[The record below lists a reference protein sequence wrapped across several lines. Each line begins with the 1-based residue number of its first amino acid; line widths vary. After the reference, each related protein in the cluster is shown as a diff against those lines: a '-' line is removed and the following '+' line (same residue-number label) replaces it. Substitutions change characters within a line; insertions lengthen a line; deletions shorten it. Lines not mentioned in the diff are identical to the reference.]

1 MGGMT
6 DDLNGRGVALFDM
19 DGTLLPWDTQYVFS
33 CFVIR
38 RHPWRRLLVL
48 LFLACIPL
56 YILGIWDENR
66 MKRAYLIYLWGLP
79 AATVAQYGR
88 EFGVLAQEWIY
99 PELKERL
106 EEHQR
111 NGDLCLMVS
120 ASPTFYAGPLGDL
133 LEFDGVLGT
142 DVLLDG
148 RMPPMPQ
155 LPNGNNKGCV
165 KVKRLRSQGVLPE
178 HGVLQNA
185 TAYSDS
191 SADMPM
197 LLSCGR
203 RVLVNPSPSLRGD
216 ERLAG
221 AECLYPP
228 VPWKGKFDK
237 VWRIFLFVMGMAD
250 VSVWSKEDN

>member
-33 CFVIR
+33 CFVVR

-56 YILGIWDENR
+56 YILGIWGENR

-79 AATVAQYGR
+79 GETVAQYGR
-88 EFGVLAQEWIY
+88 EFGLLAQEWIY

-106 EEHQR
+106 QEHQR

-120 ASPTFYAGPLGDL
+120 ASPSFYAEPLGDL
-133 LEFDGVLGT
+133 LGFDGVLGT
-142 DVLLDG
+142 DVLLER
-148 RMPPMPQ
+148 RMPAMPE
-155 LPNGNNKGCV
+155 LPNGNNKGYV
-165 KVKRLRSQGVLPE
+165 KVERLRAQGVLPE
-178 HGVLQNA
+178 RGVLQNA
-185 TAYSDS
+185 AAYSDS

-203 RVLVNPSPSLRGD
+203 HVLVNPYPSLKGD
-216 ERLAG
+216 ARLAG

-228 VPWKGKFDK
+228 TPWNGKCDK
-237 VWRIFLFVMGMAD
+237 IWKIFLFVIGMNNISACN
-250 VSVWSKEDN
+250 KGDN

>member
-33 CFVIR
+33 CFVVR

-56 YILGIWDENR
+56 YMLGIWDENR

-79 AATVAQYGR
+79 AETVARYGK
-88 EFGVLAQEWIY
+88 EFGLLAQEWIY

-106 EEHQR
+106 QEHQR

-120 ASPTFYAGPLGDL
+120 ASPTFYAEPLGDL
-133 LEFDGVLGT
+133 LGFDGVLGT
-142 DVLLDG
+142 DVLLES
-148 RMPPMPQ
+148 RMPAMPE
-155 LPNGNNKGCV
+155 LPDGNNKGCV
-165 KVKRLRSQGVLPE
+165 KVKRLRAQGILPE
-178 HGVLQNA
+178 HGVLQNS

-203 RVLVNPSPSLRGD
+203 RVLVNPSLSLKED
-216 ERLAG
+216 ARLAG

-228 VPWKGKFDK
+228 TPWNGKCDK
-237 VWRIFLFVMGMAD
+237 IWKIFLFVMGMNNISD
-250 VSVWSKEDN
+250 CNRVDS

>member
-33 CFVIR
+33 CFVVR

-56 YILGIWDENR
+56 YMLGIWDENR

-79 AATVAQYGR
+79 AETVARYGK
-88 EFGVLAQEWIY
+88 EFGLLAQEWIY

-106 EEHQR
+106 QEHQR

-120 ASPTFYAGPLGDL
+120 ASPTFYAEPLGDL
-133 LEFDGVLGT
+133 LGFDGVLGT
-142 DVLLDG
+142 DVLLESC
-148 RMPPMPQ
+148 MPAMPE
-155 LPNGNNKGCV
+155 LPDGNNKGCV
-165 KVKRLRSQGVLPE
+165 KVKRLRAQGILPE
-178 HGVLQNA
+178 HGVLQNS

-203 RVLVNPSPSLRGD
+203 RVLVNPSLSLKED
-216 ERLAG
+216 ARLAG

-228 VPWKGKFDK
+228 TPWNGKCDK
-237 VWRIFLFVMGMAD
+237 IWKIFLFVMGMNNISD
-250 VSVWSKEDN
+250 CNRVDS

>member
-1 MGGMT
+1 MT
-6 DDLNGRGVALFDM
+6 DDLSGRGVALFDM

-33 CFVIR
+33 CFVVR

-56 YILGIWDENR
+56 YVLGIWDENR
-66 MKRAYLIYLWGLP
+66 MKRAYLIYLWGLR
-79 AATVAQYGR
+79 AETVRQYGR
-88 EFGVLAQEWIY
+88 EFGVLAQKWVY
-99 PELKERL
+99 PELKKRL
-106 EEHQR
+106 EKHRR

-120 ASPTFYAGPLGDL
+120 ASPSFYAEPLGRL
-133 LEFDGVLGT
+133 LGFDGVLGT
-142 DVLLDG
+142 DVLLEDF
-148 RMPPMPQ
+148 MPAMPK
-155 LPNGNNKGCV
+155 LPNGNNKGWV
-165 KVKRLRSQGVLPE
+165 KVERLRERNVLPE
-178 HGVLQNA
+178 NGVLSNA

-221 AECLYPP
+221 AECLCPAT
-228 VPWKGKFDK
+228 PWKGKLGK
-237 VWRIFLFVMGMAD
+237 IGKIVLFVMGMINVDA
-250 VSVWSKEDN
+250 ENQ

>member
-6 DDLNGRGVALFDM
+6 DDLNGRSVALFDM

-33 CFVIR
+33 CFVVR
-38 RHPWRRLLVL
+38 HHPWRRLLVL

-79 AATVAQYGR
+79 GETVAQYGR
-88 EFGVLAQEWIY
+88 EFGLLAQEWIY

-106 EEHQR
+106 QEHQR

-120 ASPTFYAGPLGDL
+120 ASPSFYAEPLGDL
-133 LEFDGVLGT
+133 LGFDGVLGT
-142 DVLLDG
+142 DVLLEG
-148 RMPPMPQ
+148 RMPAMPE
-155 LPNGNNKGCV
+155 LPNGNNKGYV
-165 KVKRLRSQGVLPE
+165 KVERLRAQGVLPE
-178 HGVLQNA
+178 RGVLQNA
-185 TAYSDS
+185 AAYSDS

-203 RVLVNPSPSLRGD
+203 RVLVNPSPSLKGD
-216 ERLAG
+216 ARLAG

-228 VPWKGKFDK
+228 TPWNGKCDK
-237 VWRIFLFVMGMAD
+237 IWKIFLFVIGMNNISACN
-250 VSVWSKEDN
+250 KGDN

>member
-1 MGGMT
+1 
-6 DDLNGRGVALFDM
+6 
-19 DGTLLPWDTQYVFS
+19 
-33 CFVIR
+33 
-38 RHPWRRLLVL
+38 
-48 LFLACIPL
+48 
-56 YILGIWDENR
+56 
-66 MKRAYLIYLWGLP
+66 
-79 AATVAQYGR
+79 
-88 EFGVLAQEWIY
+88 
-99 PELKERL
+99 
-106 EEHQR
+106 
-111 NGDLCLMVS
+111 MVS

-133 LEFDGVLGT
+133 LGFDGVLGT

-165 KVKRLRSQGVLPE
+165 KVERLRAQGILPQ

-185 TAYSDS
+185 AAYSDS

-203 RVLVNPSPSLRGD
+203 RVLVNPSPSLKGD

-237 VWRIFLFVMGMAD
+237 VWRIFLFVMGVAD
-250 VSVWSKEDN
+250 VSCWNKENN

>member
-1 MGGMT
+1 MDGMT

-33 CFVIR
+33 CFVVR

-79 AATVAQYGR
+79 AETVARYGK
-88 EFGVLAQEWIY
+88 EFGLLAQEWIY

-106 EEHQR
+106 QEHQR

-120 ASPTFYAGPLGDL
+120 ASPTFYAEPLGDL
-133 LEFDGVLGT
+133 LGFDGVLGT
-142 DVLLDG
+142 DVLLES
-148 RMPPMPQ
+148 RMPAMPE
-155 LPNGNNKGCV
+155 LPAGNNKGCV
-165 KVKRLRSQGVLPE
+165 KVERLRAQSVLPE
-178 HGVLQNA
+178 HGVLQNS

-203 RVLVNPSPSLRGD
+203 RVLVNPSLSLKED
-216 ERLAG
+216 ARLAE

-228 VPWKGKFDK
+228 TPWNGKCDK
-237 VWRIFLFVMGMAD
+237 IWKIFLFVIGMNNISD
-250 VSVWSKEDN
+250 CNRVDS